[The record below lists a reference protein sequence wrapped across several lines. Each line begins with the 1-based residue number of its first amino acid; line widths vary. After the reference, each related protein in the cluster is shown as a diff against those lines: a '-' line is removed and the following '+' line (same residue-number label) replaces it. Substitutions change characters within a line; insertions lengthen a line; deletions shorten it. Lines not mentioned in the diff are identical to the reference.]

1 MNYTFITVSVEDR
14 VGVIQLNRP
23 KVLNALNLQMVD
35 EIVAALEQFDR
46 DDAVRCM
53 VITGNER
60 AFAAGAD
67 IEEMAHDGVVSM
79 LVKDQFAVW
88 DRIMLITKPIIA
100 AVSGFVLGGGCEL
113 MMSCD
118 IVIASETALI
128 GQPEIKLGVMP
139 GAGGT
144 QRLTKAVGKLK
155 AMEMLLTG
163 EPITA
168 REALQ
173 YQLVNRIVPPELY
186 REEAMKTARHIASMP
201 PLAVRLIKKSVA
213 KAVDATTAEGLEYE
227 RNCFYLL
234 FASEDKTE
242 GMNAFIE
249 KRKPNFTGK

>member
-1 MNYTFITVSVEDR
+1 MTYTHILVTIDQGVGLIT
-14 VGVIQLNRP
+14 LNRP
-23 KVLNALNLQMVD
+23 KVLNALNTELIEELVN
-35 EIVAALEQFDR
+35 ALEKMDR
-46 DDAVRCM
+46 DESVRVF

-67 IEEMAHDGVVSM
+67 IGEMANETAIQM
-79 LVKDQFAVW
+79 LLKDQFAVW
-88 DRIMLITKPIIA
+88 DRIAHVSKPIIA

-118 IVIASETALI
+118 MVIASESTKI

-144 QRLTKAVGKLK
+144 QRLAHAVGKVK

-168 REALQ
+168 SEALR
-173 YQLVNRIVPPELY
+173 YGLINRVVPIEVYLD
-186 REEAMKTARHIASMP
+186 EALKLARQIASQP
-201 PLAVRLIKKSVA
+201 PIAVQMIKKAVH
-213 KAVDATTAEGLEYE
+213 KAVGHGLDEGIAYE

-234 FASEDKTE
+234 FASEDQTE
-242 GMNAFIE
+242 GMQAFMN
-249 KRKPNFTGK
+249 KRKPNFTGR